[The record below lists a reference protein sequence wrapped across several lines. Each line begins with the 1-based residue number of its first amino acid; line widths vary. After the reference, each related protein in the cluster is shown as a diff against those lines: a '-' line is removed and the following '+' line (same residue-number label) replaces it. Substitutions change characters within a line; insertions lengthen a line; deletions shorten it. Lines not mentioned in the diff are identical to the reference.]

1 MSTMTTTTTTT
12 TTAHEAWLMQPEVKF
27 ERAQEAQRGVVER
40 LRAILERD
48 TTREMGADEL
58 EVLSLQLRLASVNLM
73 TSARELR
80 EVEEERRRL
89 VTVMERER
97 LRFEWEP
104 EEPPEAGD
112 SEMGRQGDSGTM
124 RQ

>member
-1 MSTMTTTTTTT
+1 MSTT

-27 ERAQEAQRGVVER
+27 MRAQEAQRGVVLR
-40 LRAILERD
+40 LKAILD
-48 TTREMGADEL
+48 HDVTDEMGADEL
-58 EVLSLQLRLASVNLM
+58 EVMSLQLKLASVNLM

-97 LRFEWEP
+97 ARFEAEQP
-104 EEPPEAGD
+104 EHAEA
-112 SEMGRQGDSGTM
+112 
-124 RQ
+124 